1 MSSLPPGLLS
11 ASSLALRLTHG
22 LTHGLA
28 LGLALG
34 LFAAANVH
42 AELYK
47 WVGPDGKVTYS
58 DVPPPSTAKQ
68 VERKAISAAESR
80 AADLPY
86 ELAEAA
92 KANPV
97 TLYTAPKCVPCNQ
110 GRTLLNTRGI
120 PFSEKTVTS
129 NDDIERL
136 RQAGGDTQ
144 LPLLLIG
151 SSKQQ
156 GYTPDAWSAALSN
169 AGYPETSKLP
179 RTYRQPPAAAAAP
192 RPTAA
197 ARPSA
202 EEQAAGSPGDLP
214 PPTGNAPPGFRF

>member
-1 MSSLPPGLLS
+1 
-11 ASSLALRLTHG
+11 
-22 LTHGLA
+22 
-28 LGLALG
+28 
-34 LFAAANVH
+34 
-42 AELYK
+42 LYK

-58 DVPPPSTAKQ
+58 DVPPPAAVKQ
-68 VERKAISAAESR
+68 VERKQLGTTESR

-86 ELAEAA
+86 ELAEVA

-110 GRTLLNTRGI
+110 GRTLLVTRGI
-120 PFSEKTVTS
+120 PFSEKTVSS

-156 GYTPDAWSAALSN
+156 GFTPDAWSAALSG

-179 RTYRQPPAAAAAP
+179 RTYRQPPATAAAP
-192 RPTAA
+192 RPAA
-197 ARPSA
+197 VAGPAAEQQSA
-202 EEQAAGSPGDLP
+202 SSSGDLP
-214 PPTGNAPPGFRF
+214 PASGNAPPGFRF